1 MKSGWILFVLP
12 LFLCGCH
19 QEVKKPY
26 SVWMAESEMQRC
38 PELWQV
44 DFVQKPKWD
53 YTQGL
58 MAQAMLMT
66 AEASKD
72 ERFYEYVESFV
83 NQFVDTAGKIM
94 TYKME
99 QYSLDRVNG
108 GKFIW
113 DMWHKTGEEKYF
125 QAAVMLRKQM
135 DGQPRTSE
143 GGFWHKQIYPQ
154 QMWLDGLYMGA
165 PFYAECAKE
174 LNRPE
179 DFDDVINQYVIVY
192 RHTYDARTGLNF
204 HGWDESREQEWAN
217 KETGCSAHVWGRAM
231 GWYFMA
237 LVDVLDFIPEN
248 HPRREEIVDL
258 LQKVAEGVKNAQD
271 EKSGVWYQV
280 MDEPKREGNYLEATA
295 SSMFVYSYYKS
306 IRLGYLSEDSYLKIA
321 DRGYEGIVKEF
332 VREGN
337 DGTISLTRCCAVAGL
352 GGKPYRNGT
361 FDYYIHETIRD
372 NDPKGVGPFIMA
384 SLEREKRNL
393 LHNK

>member
-12 LFLCGCH
+12 LFLCGCRP
-19 QEVKKPY
+19 EVKKPY
-26 SVWMAESEMQRC
+26 SMWMAESEMQRC

-72 ERFYEYVESFV
+72 KRFYEYVKSFA

-125 QAAVMLRKQM
+125 KAAVMLREQLN
-135 DGQPRTSE
+135 GQPRTSE
-143 GGFWHKQIYPQ
+143 GGFWHKQVYPH

-179 DFDDVINQYVIVY
+179 DFDDVINQFVIVY

-204 HGWDESREQEWAN
+204 HGWDESRGQEWAN

-237 LVDVLDFIPEN
+237 LVDVLDYIPED
-248 HPRREEIVDL
+248 HPRRGEIVDL
-258 LQKVAEGVKNAQD
+258 LQKVAEGVKNAQN

-306 IRLGYLSEDSYLKIA
+306 IRLGYLSEESYLETAAK
-321 DRGYEGIVKEF
+321 GYEGIVREF
-332 VREGN
+332 IREGN
-337 DGTISLTRCCAVAGL
+337 DGTISLTKCCAVAGL
-352 GGKPYRNGT
+352 GGKPYRDGT
-361 FDYYIHETIRD
+361 FDYYINETIRD

-384 SLEREKRNL
+384 SLERENRNL
-393 LHNK
+393 LNNR